1 MAHSCTNS
9 CTQTRRIL
17 VSSLGSTVRLGQSSH
32 EATSYI
38 TKNSTFVSHI
48 LKEHGPETGGE
59 GDENVCGSSY
69 TCNLTEYSIDS

>member
-1 MAHSCTNS
+1 MGSFLHKFLHTDAKDSGQFARQHSA
-9 CTQTRRIL
+9 TR
-17 VSSLGSTVRLGQSSH
+17 TSSH